1 MEVIMSMP
9 SARITDE
16 QFVEEGLRIIR
27 EGESQDL
34 ILRLLGSV
42 AIRLHSPRSR
52 ELYEAANRPLT
63 DLDFMSY
70 RSCNAR
76 MPAFFESMGYEPDS
90 AVLRH
95 FGQHRHVY
103 WNKTVPGLH
112 CDVFFDRLS
121 FCHEIDFQGRLDQ
134 GVTTIRPTELLLE
147 KMQIVEINEKDLK
160 DSAVLLREHEVNG
173 NDPDTI
179 DGSYVAELLS
189 KDWGFWYTL
198 TTNLQKLTT
207 YVADF
212 DAFAEQDRE
221 IVVGRVDE
229 LMQRIEEKPK
239 TTSWKLRAKVGTRKK
254 WYRQVEEVEL

>member
-1 MEVIMSMP
+1 MSTP
-9 SARITDE
+9 STGITDE
-16 QFVEEGLRIIR
+16 QFVEEGLRIVR
-27 EGESQDL
+27 EGESQGL

-70 RSCNAR
+70 RSCNSK
-76 MPAFFESMGYEPDS
+76 MPAFFESMGYEPDR

-103 WNKTVPGLH
+103 WSKTNSGLH

-121 FCHEIDFQGRLDQ
+121 FCHEIDFQGRLDP
-134 GVTTIRPTELLLE
+134 GASTIRPTELLLE

-160 DSAVLLREHEVNG
+160 DSAVLLREHEVNTK
-173 NDPDTI
+173 DADAI

-198 TTNLQKLTT
+198 TTNLQKLAT
-207 YVADF
+207 YVVSF
-212 DAFAEQDRE
+212 GAFPEQDRE
-221 IVVGRVDE
+221 IVVSRVDE
-229 LMQRIEEKPK
+229 LTKQIEEKPK